1 MRLVFS
7 RGGNIMKISI
17 VGGGYVGTVT
27 GVCLADLMNDVTI
40 VEIDTKK
47 IGLINQGIPPLFET
61 GLAELLKKNSDRVYA
76 TDDIHSAVFN
86 SDITF
91 ICVGTPSREDGSIDL
106 SYIESAAVGIGKSI
120 KSKKQYHCV
129 VVKSTVI
136 PGTCET
142 IVAPLIS
149 EHSGMT
155 PGIHFSVCSNPE
167 FLREGRAV
175 YDFFHPDRI
184 ILGSEDPACI
194 TILKKLYA
202 PFSCPILEC
211 PVKTGELIKY
221 VSNSFLALKISYAN
235 EIGNLAKALGIDS
248 YTVFEGV
255 GLDKRI
261 GPQFFNAGLGF
272 GGSCFPKD
280 VIALQRLGEAKG
292 LKMTLLEATLAVNG
306 DQPEKAITLLER
318 KISLQGKNIGIL
330 GLAFKPDTDDIREA
344 KSINVVS
351 SLIEKGAEI
360 IAYDP
365 MAMDHFRTLFPSITY
380 ASSAQDVIRN
390 SDAIIIVT
398 EWKEF
403 EDLDYSGKI
412 VVDGRRL
419 LKARSTAA
427 TYEGV
432 CW

>member
-1 MRLVFS
+1 
-7 RGGNIMKISI
+7 MKISI
-17 VGGGYVGTVT
+17 IGGGYVGTVT
-27 GVCLADLMNDVTI
+27 GVCLADLGNDVTI
-40 VEIDTKK
+40 VEIDKNK
-47 IGLINQGIPPLFET
+47 IELINRGIPPLYEP
-61 GLAELLKKNSDRVYA
+61 GLAELLKENGDRVCA
-76 TDDIHSAVFN
+76 TDDIHSAIN
-86 SDITF
+86 NTDITF

-106 SYIESAAVGIGKSI
+106 SYIESAAERIGTSI
-120 KSKKQYHCV
+120 KRKEHYHCV

-136 PGTCET
+136 PGTCDT
-142 IVAPLIS
+142 VVAPLIS
-149 EHSGMT
+149 KHSGKT

-194 TILKKLYA
+194 TMVKELYT
-202 PFSCPILEC
+202 PFTCPILEC
-211 PVKTGELIKY
+211 PVNTGEMIKY

-248 YTVFEGV
+248 YKVFEGV
-255 GLDKRI
+255 GLDGRI

-280 VIALQRLGEAKG
+280 VIALQRLGEVKG
-292 LKMTLLEATLAVNG
+292 LKMPLLEATLAVNK

-318 KISLQGKNIGIL
+318 KISMKGKTIGIL

-344 KSINVVS
+344 RSINIVS
-351 SLIEKGAEI
+351 SLILKGAKI

-365 MAMDHFRTLFPSITY
+365 LAMDHFKTLFPGITY

-390 SDAIIIVT
+390 SDAVIIVT

-419 LKARSTAA
+419 LKARATAA
-427 TYEGV
+427 MYEGV

>member
-1 MRLVFS
+1 MR
-7 RGGNIMKISI
+7 ISI

-27 GVCLADLMNDVTI
+27 GVCLADLGNDVTI
-40 VEIDTKK
+40 VEIDKRK
-47 IGLINQGIPPLFET
+47 IELINQGIPPLFEP
-61 GLAELLKKNSDRVYA
+61 GLEELLKKNSDRVSA
-76 TDDIHSAVFN
+76 TDDTHSAVIN
-86 SDITF
+86 TDITF
-91 ICVGTPSREDGSIDL
+91 ICVGTPSRENGSIDL
-106 SYIESAAVGIGKSI
+106 TYIESAAEGIGRSI
-120 KSKKQYHCV
+120 KRKEQYHCI

-136 PGTCET
+136 PGTCDF
-142 IVAPLIS
+142 IVEPLIS
-149 EHSGMT
+149 EHSKKT

-194 TILKKLYA
+194 TMLKELYA
-202 PFSCPILEC
+202 PFACPILEC
-211 PVKTGELIKY
+211 PVKTGEMIKY

-255 GLDKRI
+255 GFDKRI

-280 VIALQRLGEAKG
+280 VIALQRLGESKG
-292 LKMTLLEATLAVNG
+292 LKMTLLEATLAVNK
-306 DQPEKAITLLER
+306 DQPEKAIALLER
-318 KISLQGKNIGIL
+318 KFSIKGKNIGIL

-344 KSINVVS
+344 RSINIVS
-351 SLIEKGAEI
+351 SLLSKGAKI
-360 IAYDP
+360 TAYDP
-365 MAMDHFRTLFPSITY
+365 LAKDHFRALFPSITY
-380 ASSAQDVIRN
+380 ASSAQDLIRN
-390 SDAIIIVT
+390 SDAVIIVT

-403 EDLDYSGKI
+403 DDLDYSGKI
-412 VVDGRRL
+412 VVDGRRI
-419 LKARSTAA
+419 LKAKDTASV
-427 TYEGV
+427 YEGV